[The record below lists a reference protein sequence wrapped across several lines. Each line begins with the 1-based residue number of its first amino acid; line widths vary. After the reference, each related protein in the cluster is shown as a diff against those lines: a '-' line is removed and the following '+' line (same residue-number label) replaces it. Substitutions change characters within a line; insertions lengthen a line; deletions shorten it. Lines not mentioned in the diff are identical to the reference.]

1 MRKEPSFVVQPIKDM
16 ESQSDLDPI
25 FFEKAQNDHKGVTC
39 LSTVTVT
46 GNGYSCNRDSIVV
59 DILLSLHTRTNVI
72 SFQNKNYLRLMKTVA
87 RLIFLH

>member
-25 FFEKAQNDHKGVTC
+25 LFEKAQNDHKGVTC
-39 LSTVTVT
+39 LSTVTVK

-59 DILLSLHTRTNVI
+59 EIYLSLHTRANVLSI
-72 SFQNKNYLRLMKTVA
+72 QYKNYLD
-87 RLIFLH
+87 